1 MKITKL
7 HLLLFVVIVLIGS
20 FYVVQ
25 VQQEAVR
32 RHEQQLMAA
41 AAEAER
47 QRAEVEERLRRF
59 EAERA
64 EKMQQVAVQVVAVAG
79 EYWQMSEKSG
89 RDVAQGQATLH
100 QAKEVLALGKSEEA
114 IELARRAIDELKRA
128 PIKDVYWVVRRGDCL
143 WRIAKMPRHYGK
155 GAAWPRIWRAN
166 KKKIR
171 DFDLIYPRQ
180 KLLIPGAVRTAED
193 RA

>member
-7 HLLLFVVIVLIGS
+7 HLLLIVIIVLIGC

-25 VQQEAVR
+25 VQQESMR
-32 RHEQQLMAA
+32 RHEEQLIAA
-41 AAEAER
+41 AAAADR
-47 QRAEVEERLRRF
+47 KRAEIEERLRKE
-59 EAERA
+59 EAARA
-64 EKMQQVAVQVVAVAG
+64 EKLQQVAVQVVAVAG
-79 EYWQMSEKSG
+79 EYWQMSQQSG
-89 RDVAQGQATLH
+89 RDVAEGQATLH
-100 QAKEVLALGKSEEA
+100 QAKEVLAQGQSEEA
-114 IELARRAIDELKRA
+114 IDLARRAIDELKRA

-143 WRIAKMPRHYGK
+143 WRIAKMPRHYGR
-155 GAAWPRIWRAN
+155 GAAWPRIWHAN

-180 KLLIPGAVRTAED
+180 KLLIPNAVRQAEA